1 MCRTAA
7 PHLDPE
13 NNPVSEVIQSS
24 SPVGKTDGNSGSS
37 ISDFDRHSVPN
48 SNSGVVCLSRPS
60 PNAKPFYIR
69 REVLSRKNTL
79 NKSMSNDNTENK
91 KIAQPKAVIYVRVSS
106 KKQAEEGYSI
116 DAQKTNCNA
125 YSTIKGYDVVKM
137 FIDDGVSAATHL
149 WSRPAGQ
156 LMHKYILDHD
166 IKHIIVIK
174 MDRLFRD
181 VQDLL
186 STIDEL
192 RVMEVDLHL
201 LEYNGTTLDTSS
213 AMGRFFLTVIGGIAE
228 LERAQISER
237 TKVAMD
243 HMKSQCKVFTG
254 AIYGWDRNGTDIV
267 PNWHEQSMIDYM
279 RDLFYG
285 YGFSG
290 YQVAEFLDDIGETGK
305 LGGKWRS
312 STVIRTM
319 NYEFHE
325 QREKFPKPD
334 WWVNA
339 DFHDTIP
346 WGTTEFL
353 DLYPEPID
361 DRVSQVDSKSKDT
374 VGADRRGKGKSTS

>member
-1 MCRTAA
+1 
-7 PHLDPE
+7 
-13 NNPVSEVIQSS
+13 VIQSS
-24 SPVGKTDGNSGSS
+24 SPVDKTDGNSGSS
-37 ISDFDRHSVPN
+37 KSDTDMRSVPN
-48 SNSGVVCLSRPS
+48 PDSDAVCLSRPI
-60 PNAKPFYIR
+60 PNEKPFYVR
-69 REVLSRKNTL
+69 RDVLSRKNTL

-254 AIYGWDRNGTDIV
+254 SMYGWDRKGDDMV
-267 PNWHEQSMIDYM
+267 PNWHEQSLIDYM

-312 STVIRTM
+312 SLVIRTM
-319 NYEFHE
+319 NYEFHQ

-361 DRVSQVDSKSKDT
+361 DGVSQVDSKSKDT
-374 VGADRRGKGKSTS
+374 AGADRKGKGKSTS

>member
-1 MCRTAA
+1 MCRTAV
-7 PHLDPE
+7 PHSDPE
-13 NNPVSEVIQSS
+13 NNPVSEAFQSS
-24 SPVGKTDGNSGSS
+24 SPVGKTDGNSGST
-37 ISDFDRHSVPN
+37 ISDFDRHTVPN
-48 SNSGVVCLSRPS
+48 SNSVAVPLLP
-60 PNAKPFYIR
+60 PIPDAKPFYTR
-69 REVLSRKNTL
+69 RDVLSRKNTL

-254 AIYGWDRNGTDIV
+254 SMYGWDRKGDDMT

-361 DRVSQVDSKSKDT
+361 DGVSQVDFKSKDT
-374 VGADRRGKGKSTS
+374 AEADRREKGDSTS

>member
-1 MCRTAA
+1 MCLTRIAVQCVFHA
-7 PHLDPE
+7 QPPMQ
-13 NNPVSEVIQSS
+13 NPVYTR
-24 SPVGKTDGNSGSS
+24 K
-37 ISDFDRHSVPN
+37 
-48 SNSGVVCLSRPS
+48 
-60 PNAKPFYIR
+60 
-69 REVLSRKNTL
+69 EVLSRKNTL

-319 NYEFHE
+319 NYEFHK
-325 QREKFPKPD
+325 QREKFSKPA

>member
-1 MCRTAA
+1 MFRIAV
-7 PHLDPE
+7 PHPDLE
-13 NNPVSEVIQSS
+13 KHTVLEVI
-24 SPVGKTDGNSGSS
+24 SPTSIMCKSDKNSGSS
-37 ISDFDRHSVPN
+37 KSEIDRHSVSN
-48 SNSGVVCLSRPS
+48 SNGNAVCLPRPTI
-60 PNAKPFYIR
+60 NAKPFYII
-69 REVLSRKNTL
+69 REVLSRKDTL

-91 KIAQPKAVIYVRVSS
+91 KRAQPKAVIYVRVSS

-116 DAQKTNCNA
+116 EAQKTNCNA
-125 YSTIKGYDVVKM
+125 YSTIKGYDMVKM

-156 LMHKYILDHD
+156 LMHKYIRDHD

-237 TKVAMD
+237 TKAAMD

-254 AIYGWDRNGTDIV
+254 SMYGWDRKGDDMV
-267 PNWHEQSMIDYM
+267 PNWDEQSIIDYM
-279 RDLFYG
+279 RDMFYG
-285 YGFSG
+285 WGLSG
-290 YQVAEFLDDIGETGK
+290 YHIAEVLEYIEVTGK

-312 STVIRTM
+312 SMVIRTM
-319 NYEFHE
+319 NYEFHQ

-361 DRVSQVDSKSKDT
+361 D
-374 VGADRRGKGKSTS
+374 A

>member
-1 MCRTAA
+1 M
-7 PHLDPE
+7 
-13 NNPVSEVIQSS
+13 
-24 SPVGKTDGNSGSS
+24 GKTDGNSGSS

-48 SNSGVVCLSRPS
+48 SNSGVVCLSLPS

-186 STIDEL
+186 PTIDEL

-319 NYEFHE
+319 NYEFHK
-325 QREKFPKPD
+325 QREKFSKPA

-374 VGADRRGKGKSTS
+374 VEADRRGKGKSTS